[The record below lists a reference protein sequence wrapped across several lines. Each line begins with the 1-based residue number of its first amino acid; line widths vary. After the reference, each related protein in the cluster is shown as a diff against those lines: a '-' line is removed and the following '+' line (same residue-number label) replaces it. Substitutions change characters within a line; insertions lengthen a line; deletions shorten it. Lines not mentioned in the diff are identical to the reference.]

1 MPTFAPYLL
10 GGKTLQGVQP
20 PSDHNA
26 SHSHSLVDIESCIDD
41 PHLAP
46 LGEHVRADKTQEQQ
60 RQRSKE
66 GQVRIRKKQLRRE
79 IREDGVLL
87 LRRRGM
93 ESAELSEQLDGLLPP
108 LAPFLNPMTRL
119 QGLVEL
125 DISRNRLTQ
134 LPPNLAMLNY
144 LKILNVSANRLAAV
158 PSVLY
163 NLGQLEVL
171 NLSQNLITEIPSEM
185 AIRLRRLKTLRMSAN
200 RIERIEADLALW
212 EEMEHLQLGSV
223 FGGNLLTHIPD
234 QIADMQRLQELDL
247 SHNQLRSL
255 PCNMRLERLEHL
267 NVSDNQLDTLP
278 ASIAQ
283 CQRMRTLNVSKN
295 HLTTLPADLV
305 QLRFLE
311 FFDLSENLLC
321 IMPAD
326 ILQHMRSTTLLITGN
341 PLIHDISGVTSA
353 NNTSDAYAQIVRQM
367 TMRAVPMSPLCG
379 PRGMGCEGGPSSL
392 VLHRHRHHHHH
403 HHHRQR
409 SYFGNLDDTSNNSSG
424 SSSGSSSSNSNNNS
438 SDNTT
443 SSSIPRSTARRSRL
457 QFFHDHDD
465 HDASI
470 DRELLY
476 HARQLNIRG
485 SRPGTPQTLMG
496 VLSPPQDD
504 DDGDDGNAQEQQHQV
519 MDNTP
524 VDDDDDED
532 EEHVRESMEFQGHH
546 LIHSLRE
553 IAARHILKNKARVPL
568 HMLPIH
574 LAQDLE
580 NHSRLCVA
588 CQSPFVNE
596 WVTSVQVKSFKGHP
610 AVVHRVRFCSTAC
623 WRSCLGKEV
632 IPDDPPIIHDT
643 TTTSSNIHF
652 PPSPSS
658 TSSISS
664 MSTSNLHWIETTATA
679 TATTTTTTP
688 LASQ

>member
-20 PSDHNA
+20 PTSDPNA

-60 RQRSKE
+60 RQGSKE
-66 GQVRIRKKQLRRE
+66 GQVRIRKKHLRRE

-108 LAPFLNPMTRL
+108 LAPFLNPMTRF

-144 LKILNVSANRLAAV
+144 LKILNVSANRLATV
-158 PSVLY
+158 PAVLY
-163 NLGQLEVL
+163 HLGQLEVL

-200 RIERIEADLALW
+200 RIEHIEADLALW

-223 FGGNLLTHIPD
+223 FGGNLLSHVPD

-278 ASIAQ
+278 TSIAQ
-283 CQRMRTLNVSKN
+283 CKRLRTLNVSKN

-341 PLIHDISGVTSA
+341 PLIHDISGVTSG

-392 VLHRHRHHHHH
+392 MLHRHRH
-403 HHHRQR
+403 RQQG
-409 SYFGNLDDTSNNSSG
+409 FFDHLVDN
-424 SSSGSSSSNSNNNS
+424 GSSSSTDSSSSSSSSSNN
-438 SDNTT
+438 DHTT
-443 SSSIPRSTARRSRL
+443 SIPKSTRRSRL
-457 QFFHDHDD
+457 EFFHNYDD

-470 DRELLY
+470 DRELSY

-496 VLSPPQDD
+496 VLSPPQ
-504 DDGDDGNAQEQQHQV
+504 E
-519 MDNTP
+519 
-524 VDDDDDED
+524 DDDDDDDNTLQHPNQLMDTTPVNEHDD
-532 EEHVRESMEFQGHH
+532 EEQVRESMEFQGHH

-553 IAARHILKNKARVPL
+553 IASRHILKNKSRVPIHL
-568 HMLPIH
+568 LPIH
-574 LAQDLE
+574 LAKDLE

-610 AVVHRVRFCSTAC
+610 AVVHRVRFCSTSC
-623 WRSCLGKEV
+623 WRRCLGKDV

-643 TTTSSNIHF
+643 IHL

-664 MSTSNLHWIETTATA
+664 MSASNMHWIETTTTTA
-679 TATTTTTTP
+679 T

>member
-20 PSDHNA
+20 PSDHNV
-26 SHSHSLVDIESCIDD
+26 SHKNHSLVDIESCIDD

-60 RQRSKE
+60 KQRSKE

-93 ESAELSEQLDGLLPP
+93 ESAQLSEQLDGLLPP

-134 LPPNLAMLNY
+134 LPSNLAMLNY
-144 LKILNVSANRLAAV
+144 LKILNVSANRLATV
-158 PSVLY
+158 PTVLY

-223 FGGNLLTHIPD
+223 FGGNLLTQVPD

-267 NVSDNQLDTLP
+267 N
-278 ASIAQ
+278 
-283 CQRMRTLNVSKN
+283 
-295 HLTTLPADLV
+295 LT
-305 QLRFLE
+305 FLE

-392 VLHRHRHHHHH
+392 FLHRHRHHHHH
-403 HHHRQR
+403 HHQHG
-409 SYFGNLDDTSNNSSG
+409 FLGNLDDHSNSS
-424 SSSGSSSSNSNNNS
+424 SSSSSSSSNSNNNNNN
-438 SDNTT
+438 SDNAI
-443 SSSIPRSTARRSRL
+443 SIPRPTTRRPRFP
-457 QFFHDHDD
+457 FFHDHDD

-496 VLSPPQDD
+496 VLSPPLPPLQDD
-504 DDGDDGNAQEQQHQV
+504 DTQEETDPSQLMEDPLV
-519 MDNTP
+519 MEH
-524 VDDDDDED
+524 DDE
-532 EEHVRESMEFQGHH
+532 EQVQESMEFQGHH

-553 IAARHILKNKARVPL
+553 IAARHILKNKMRVPL
-568 HMLPIH
+568 HMLPMH

-610 AVVHRVRFCSTAC
+610 AVVHRVRFCSTTC
-623 WRSCLGKEV
+623 WRSCLGKDV

-643 TTTSSNIHF
+643 THI

-664 MSTSNLHWIETTATA
+664 MSASNIHWIETTATSS
-679 TATTTTTTP
+679 
-688 LASQ
+688 LASH